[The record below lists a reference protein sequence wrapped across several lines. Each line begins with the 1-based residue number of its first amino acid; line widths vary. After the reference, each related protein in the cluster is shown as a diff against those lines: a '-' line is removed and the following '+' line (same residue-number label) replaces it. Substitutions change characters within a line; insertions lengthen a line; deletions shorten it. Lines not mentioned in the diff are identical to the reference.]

1 MSGSSKKIYHA
12 NNDEALAFGYMMAV
26 AYFAASIMIVLAWG
40 YIFNDINTSVV
51 NPMITEGEVS
61 LQTANA
67 TAWNVNIIRYAPVPV
82 LLFGFVWLANRGIFK
97 RSSGG

>member
-26 AYFAASIMIVLAWG
+26 AYFAASIMIILAWG
-40 YIFNDINTSVV
+40 YIFNEVNASVV
-51 NPMITEGEVS
+51 NPMISEGEVS

-97 RSSGG
+97 RSQGG

>member
-1 MSGSSKKIYHA
+1 M
-12 NNDEALAFGYMMAV
+12 LL
-26 AYFAASIMIVLAWG
+26 AYFLASIMIILAWG
-40 YIFNDINTSVV
+40 YIFNEVNTSVV
-51 NPMITEGEVS
+51 NPMISEGTVS

-82 LLFGFVWLANRGIFK
+82 LLLGAIWGYNRGIFK